1 MSYDVSVSGEDHFNI
16 TSNMAAFFREFK
28 CYPPDWDGKLAV
40 PWGQFLDDSIHNIV
54 ATSVRE
60 LQEFDAP
67 NGWGDWHTTLQWLMQ
82 VRDACFRAP
91 RDARIE
97 VSH

>member
-28 CYPPDWDGKLAV
+28 CYPPDWDGIPVRIVGTVLE
-40 PWGQFLDDSIHNIV
+40 DSIHAICV
-54 ATSVRE
+54 TPVRE

-82 VRDACFRAP
+82 VRDACDRAP
-91 RDARIE
+91 RETKVE